1 MAKATKRKPKA
12 IMRDLVEG
20 LGEHLELREKWL
32 NGNLDYRLE
41 PQQLELIAGMRD
53 PNVTLVYGDFTRR
66 GGKTDCAGTY
76 CIEECLKGKQDIRYA
91 TAFQTDLVELIK
103 PAFDTIFEDCP
114 EDLKPQ
120 YKESRRAYYFGK
132 HKSRIKLVGLDL
144 KPNGIR
150 GNAVTIIVIDEAAF
164 VANLEYIYKNVIMP
178 ATARRKKQMQRK
190 IKFIIISSPPPNA
203 EEHFTFKLRTKAQ
216 TEPGGFYLCKTLDEI
231 DSIPAEE
238 KERLLQEAGGRDS
251 VTAQREYFCKWIVD
265 AEQAICAQ
273 FNKQL
278 HVQAFEL
285 PPHVVPGFAGDS
297 GGVQDKTV
305 GLVGAYD
312 IEKELY
318 LVRSEASHD
327 PNVPSDTI
335 IKSFKEL
342 VGNRKMNQFLDAPGQ
357 ILIDYA
363 NYKDEEGKPAPFA
376 AALPPKD
383 DFHAG
388 LKMLR
393 SLMFQNKILIH
404 PDCVLLIKTLAGGL
418 LNRSKTDFAR
428 TKELGHADAAAA
440 LIYLIRVVD
449 KQSDNRPKPSPRTH
463 QVYTKPNP
471 IAKAFGI

>member
-1 MAKATKRKPKA
+1 MQELEENLKA
-12 IMRDLVEG
+12 
-20 LGEHLELREKWL
+20 HLKLREKWL
-32 NGNLDYRLE
+32 KGDLDYRLE
-41 PQQLELIAGMRD
+41 PQQRELIAGMRN
-53 PNVTLVYGDFTRR
+53 PNVQLVYADFTRR

-103 PAFDTIFEDCP
+103 PAFDTILEDCP
-114 EDLKPQ
+114 EDLKPE
-120 YKESRRAYYFGK
+120 YKESRRVYTFK
-132 HKSRIKLVGLDL
+132 RTKSRVKLVGLDL

-178 ATARRKKQMQRK
+178 ATARRKKQMTRK

-203 EEHFTFKLRTKAQ
+203 EEHFTFKLRSKAQ
-216 TEPGGFYLCKTLDEI
+216 SEPNGFYLCKTLDEI
-231 DSIPAEE
+231 DSIPDEE
-238 KERLLQEAGGRDS
+238 KERLLREAGGRDS

-265 AEQAICAQ
+265 SEQAICAP
-273 FNKQL
+273 FNRQL
-278 HVQAFEL
+278 HVAEFEF
-285 PPHVVPGFAGDS
+285 PAHVVPTFAGDS

-312 IEKELY
+312 IEQGLY

-327 PNVPSDTI
+327 PNVPSDNI

-342 VGNRKMNQFLDAPGQ
+342 VGERKMNQFLDAPGQ

-363 NYKDEEGKPAPFA
+363 NAGFA

-388 LKMLR
+388 LQMLR
-393 SLMFQNKILIH
+393 SLMYQNKVRIH
-404 PDCVLLIKTLAGGL
+404 PECVLLIKTLAGGL
-418 LNRSKTDFAR
+418 LNRQKTDFAR
-428 TKELGHADAAAA
+428 TLELGHADAAAA
-440 LIYLIRVVD
+440 LIYLLRTVD
-449 KQSDNRPKPSPRTH
+449 KQTDKRPKPSPRTH
-463 QVYTKPNP
+463 QIYRKENP
-471 IAKAFGI
+471 LAKAFG